1 MIGHDLNKKGKDYTG
16 LIEVIKALGG
26 TWWHHL
32 DSTWIIKHPGPAAT
46 IRDALAPHIDGDD
59 ELLVAGL
66 TGSAAWKGFNKDG
79 ADWIKNNL

>member
-1 MIGHDLNKKGKDYTG
+1 
-16 LIEVIKALGG
+16 
-26 TWWHHL
+26 
-32 DSTWIIKHPGPAAT
+32 
-46 IRDALAPHIDGDD
+46 LAPHIDGDD